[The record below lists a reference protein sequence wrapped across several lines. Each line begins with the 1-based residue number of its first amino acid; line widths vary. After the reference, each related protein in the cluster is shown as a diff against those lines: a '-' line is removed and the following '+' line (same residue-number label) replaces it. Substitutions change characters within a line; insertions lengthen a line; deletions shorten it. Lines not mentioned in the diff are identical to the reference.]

1 MPPSSMISEPTTMS
15 PKTLPVARISRR
27 PVVFTLPWIIPP
39 TTTLRPLT
47 LPLTRPC
54 SPTDRSPSVVKSPF
68 ISPSNRMLDVDCSR
82 PSSLIWL
89 LSTVSATMG
98 AASRGD
104 LLSNT
109 GTSWQVVSVLCQNG
123 YAIAFLLPPKRS
135 RLEQT
140 AQDDRAGDQQH
151 EHQAGRD
158 RDPPQVG
165 TEIGHPLQRD
175 RGVLR
180 GQRASLLPT
189 ARTGKWPGKG
199 HRPGSAA
206 GCRLSR

>member
-1 MPPSSMISEPTTMS
+1 
-15 PKTLPVARISRR
+15 RISRL
-27 PVVFTLPWIIPP
+27 PVVFTLPWIVPP

-54 SPTDRSPSVVKSPF
+54 SPTDRSPSVVRSPF

-123 YAIAFLLPPKRS
+123 YAIAFLAHSGKS
-135 RLEQT
+135 
-140 AQDDRAGDQQH
+140 
-151 EHQAGRD
+151 
-158 RDPPQVG
+158 RDPA
-165 TEIGHPLQRD
+165 D
-175 RGVLR
+175 
-180 GQRASLLPT
+180 
-189 ARTGKWPGKG
+189 
-199 HRPGSAA
+199 
-206 GCRLSR
+206 C